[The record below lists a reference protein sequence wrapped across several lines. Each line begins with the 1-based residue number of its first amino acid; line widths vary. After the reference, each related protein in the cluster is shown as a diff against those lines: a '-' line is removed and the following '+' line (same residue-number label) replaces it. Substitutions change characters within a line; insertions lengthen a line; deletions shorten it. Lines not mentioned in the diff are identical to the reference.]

1 MSSIPLV
8 LDLKK
13 ATIGHEGV
21 EVFKDLDFSL
31 ADAEMCYLIGKSGSG
46 KSTFMKTLY
55 GALPLLKGEGQI
67 AGFDLNKSNK
77 RTIPLMRRQ
86 IGMVFQ
92 SFHLFE
98 KWSVSKNLDYALK
111 AIEWKDA
118 NERKQRVTEVLQ
130 QIGLSHKSESP
141 VFQLS
146 GGEQQKVVI
155 ARAILNKPQIIIAD
169 EPTGNLDPESS
180 EEIMQVLYK
189 VATENK
195 TAILIATHDYLLMEK
210 FPARVFECKDGGVF
224 ELMNR

>member
-8 LDLKK
+8 LDLKN
-13 ATIGHEGV
+13 ATMGHNGV
-21 EVFKDLDFSL
+21 EVFSNLDFSL

-46 KSTFMKTLY
+46 KSTFLKTLY
-55 GALPLLKGEGQI
+55 GALPLLKGNGQI
-67 AGFDLNKSNK
+67 AGFDLNKADK
-77 RTIPLMRRQ
+77 KTIPLMRRK

-98 KWSVSKNLDYALK
+98 KWSVSQNLDYALK

-130 QIGLSHKSESP
+130 QIGLSHKLETP
-141 VFQLS
+141 VHQLS

-224 ELMNR
+224 ELMN